1 MATLSAGSSVTVTVD
16 IGQTLY
22 IKGNA
27 EVSERS
33 GSSQVTGGEGRFGP
47 YAVQTSV
54 TIRAIGAIDYFEN
67 YTSES
72 FEPEMLLSND
82 GTKVIGIK
90 NPKGND
96 IVFDDRTVDKLVVN
110 NPVTKLLKNVN
121 GILYSSG
128 SMVNSI
134 GINAWDLFYDA
145 LKGGVAYKTDLA
157 TIASK
162 GIKFLR
168 VSATPN
174 VAADITSYIGA
185 DGFNPVSTYIPLLNS
200 FLKEANRV
208 GVGIILVVCWNE
220 STLRTALGGAPA
232 SDLGVSTSAT
242 RVWLRNFSAR
252 LAKSF
257 TNTDGLAGWAIS
269 NEFVNYAWGEKFLTA
284 SSDSTKNHI
293 GAMVEVTNDI
303 VSAIRAYDSERII
316 MSAGGTLGSGSMGSF
331 KEFAQKYVSSA
342 GNCDA
347 VSYHWYEGS
356 YTSPG
361 GDHAWIG
368 TDLGGSLKVIN
379 ALRAACAKVNK
390 VLILDE
396 CCANEDNPPT
406 SRAPQY
412 YDLFNQSGAQL
423 LLDWGWYSAAS
434 GGDLTTDLKTTRSAC
449 LDLIKARNA
458 QYVSVGYS
466 TDIPASRY
474 PFPLGKTFGRT
485 AAVANGWFRFANSPE
500 WQPQAGKMFAIL
512 FKFREPAQ
520 SEMVNG
526 RRLFACNDAN
536 GGFILFAADFDSS
549 GIADYLQFQILV
561 GGTAKGAFGVKTKRV
576 PGEWN
581 SYCFAWDG
589 VVTGNSLFP
598 AWMNGLPEGC
608 GTIANVGSPAISTR
622 DLYVGCPSDGASAF
636 NAIDYADLVIVN
648 RAGPLITTAEVLAW
662 HETGKLPVGT
672 VLADSANSN
681 TNAEVGVAGKTK
693 GSLAVYSADI

>member
-1 MATLSAGSSVTVTVD
+1 MATA
-16 IGQTLY
+16 
-22 IKGNA
+22 
-27 EVSERS
+27 R
-33 GSSQVTGGEGRFGP
+33 
-47 YAVQTSV
+47 V
-54 TIRAIGAIDYFEN
+54 TITKAGRNDTYGLPLVVGSTYTLDYDYAKSLCSQGFASDKDGLFLLGEKRSPFFADGNGKKILGVEN
-67 YTSES
+67 
-72 FEPEMLLSND
+72 PD
-82 GTKVIGIK
+82 GTDTFLDDTLPK
-90 NPKGND
+90 N
-96 IVFDDRTVDKLVVN
+96 IVN
-110 NPVTKLLKNVN
+110 NPETKILKNVN
-121 GILYSSG
+121 GILYCAG
-128 SMVNSI
+128 SAVNSI

-162 GIKFLR
+162 GVKFLR

-174 VAADITSYIGA
+174 VAADITSYIGS

-220 STLRTALGGAPA
+220 LTLRTALGGAPA

-242 RVWLRNFSAR
+242 RVWLRGFSSR

-257 TNTDGLAGWAIS
+257 SNTEGLAGWGIA

-284 SSDSTKNHI
+284 GSDLTKNHI

-303 VSAIRAYDSERII
+303 VAAIRSYDSERII

-331 KEFAQKYVSSA
+331 KEFAQKYVASA

-347 VSYHWYEGS
+347 VSYHWYEGNIVS
-356 YTSPG
+356 G
-361 GDHAWIG
+361 NGDHAWIG

-379 ALRAACAKVNK
+379 ALRAACAKAEK

-423 LLDWGWYSAAS
+423 LLDWSWYSAAS
-434 GGDLTTDLKTTRSAC
+434 GGDLTADLKTTRAAC
-449 LDLIKARNA
+449 LDLIKARNEKYSA
-458 QYVSVGYS
+458 SGYS
-466 TDIPASRY
+466 RDISSSRY
-474 PFPLGKTFGRT
+474 PYPMGKTFGRT
-485 AAVANGWFRFANSPE
+485 SAVANGWFRFVNSAN
-500 WQPQAGKMFAIL
+500 WQPQAGTMFAIL
-512 FKFREPAQ
+512 FRFREPAQ
-520 SEMVNG
+520 TEMVSG

-536 GGFILFAADFDSS
+536 GGFIVTAADYDST
-549 GIADYLQFQILV
+549 GVADFLQFQVIV
-561 GGTAKGAFGVKTKRV
+561 GGTAKGAFGVRTKRV

-589 VVTGNSLFP
+589 IAAGTSYFP
-598 AWMNGLPEGC
+598 AWLNGLPEGC
-608 GTIANVGSPAISTR
+608 STVVNVGSPAISVR

-648 RAGPLITTAEVLAW
+648 RPGALITTSEVLEW
-662 HETGKLPVGT
+662 HENGTLPYGT

-681 TNAEVGVAGKTK
+681 NSPEFGVFTKVK
-693 GSLAVYSADI
+693 GSLATYSGQIV